1 MLNPEQIIERS
12 AAILKVTEHID
23 MEEANAVQLHDA
35 ISRACMEAV
44 TDTWIESENKR
55 RNERQAFY
63 LSAEY
68 LMGRMIFNNLY
79 CMRIL
84 DQVRDLLPFDHG
96 PDTLFVVQ
104 IKMINKGYGSA
115 GHVQCVERENRL
127 RLLCADQRNA

>member
-84 DQVRDLLPFDHG
+84 DQVRDLLDARG
-96 PDTLFVVQ
+96 VN
-104 IKMINKGYGSA
+104 IKS
-115 GHVQCVERENRL
+115 
-127 RLLCADQRNA
+127 